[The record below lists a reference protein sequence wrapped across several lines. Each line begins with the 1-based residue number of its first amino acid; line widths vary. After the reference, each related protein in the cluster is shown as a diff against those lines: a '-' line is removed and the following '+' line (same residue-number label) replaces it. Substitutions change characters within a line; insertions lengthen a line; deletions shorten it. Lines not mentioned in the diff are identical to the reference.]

1 MSGFEIAGIVL
12 GAIPLL
18 ISALEHYKAGHGSL
32 AALYKYRG
40 QLEILLDR
48 LRDQRTSFYF
58 DILQLLRDA
67 EIEEVED
74 RTDITEEDCLLI
86 LLNEKTGTR
95 LQVYLGS
102 HHAAFL
108 DVLRR
113 YEECMRKIANKL
125 RHMRRLLDASKDDL
139 NALLAANPLIQG
151 RNFEFKE
158 RISFSIERGALSTL
172 IESLREDRLSLKT
185 IIKGM
190 KTEREYTTKLPS
202 RESSIISAR
211 LTRVSAYAKSLFI
224 ATCQPCT
231 CKCQTNHKVLLELQ
245 ARIPATRTSK
255 VPGLRGNFSMTFNLV
270 FDLRGRFE
278 EAYVN
283 ANPDDMTADTGAE
296 STRRLVRFEDN
307 NIASSENTSA
317 QKVLGIC
324 DLIGLHKTDGYMLSL
339 GLARESLHLM
349 EQQPNPRRRL
359 LSPTS
364 LEEVLQQGIAD
375 ENARISFRH
384 RTLLALDIASSILQL
399 QQTSWSNPPFSSKVV
414 KLLVQENSKTTR
426 TLSSPFVE
434 QVTEPSRAN
443 LTHPDPQPTLLE
455 LAIILLEVWHH
466 LTLEIWANNT
476 AFGGTDT
483 PEKRHMA
490 AIRWLQTTSDSIPI
504 HHLRAIE
511 QCLGLYSG
519 RLRYWDDDEF
529 LKMYCENIILPL
541 LKSCEAW

>member
-1 MSGFEIAGIVL
+1 M
-12 GAIPLL
+12 
-18 ISALEHYKAGHGSL
+18 
-32 AALYKYRG
+32 
-40 QLEILLDR
+40 
-48 LRDQRTSFYF
+48 
-58 DILQLLRDA
+58 
-67 EIEEVED
+67 
-74 RTDITEEDCLLI
+74 
-86 LLNEKTGTR
+86 
-95 LQVYLGS
+95 
-102 HHAAFL
+102 
-108 DVLRR
+108 
-113 YEECMRKIANKL
+113 
-125 RHMRRLLDASKDDL
+125 
-139 NALLAANPLIQG
+139 
-151 RNFEFKE
+151 
-158 RISFSIERGALSTL
+158 
-172 IESLREDRLSLKT
+172 
-185 IIKGM
+185 
-190 KTEREYTTKLPS
+190 
-202 RESSIISAR
+202 
-211 LTRVSAYAKSLFI
+211 
-224 ATCQPCT
+224 
-231 CKCQTNHKVLLELQ
+231 
-245 ARIPATRTSK
+245 
-255 VPGLRGNFSMTFNLV
+255 
-270 FDLRGRFE
+270 
-278 EAYVN
+278 
-283 ANPDDMTADTGAE
+283 
-296 STRRLVRFEDN
+296 RFEDN